1 MRLGLFDGD
10 PKHQKYGDLGPQNV
24 CSEDHRDLALDA
36 ARQGIVLLKNRDNIL
51 PLSKSK
57 ITSLAVIGPNA
68 DAPNTSIGNYPG
80 IPCKTTTPLSGLK
93 NYIKTITYTP
103 GCHYV
108 NCTSTEGFGEAASIA
123 AKADAVVMVVGLDQ
137 SQEAEKH
144 DRQNLTLPG
153 EQRKLVTEVASVSK
167 GPMVLVIMS
176 GGPVD
181 VSFAIKDPRI
191 SSILWVGYPG
201 EAGGQALAEV
211 IFGDYNPGGRLPV
224 TWYPQAFIKVPMN
237 IMDMRPNSSTGYPG
251 RTYRFYTGETV
262 FQFGH
267 GLSYSTYS
275 CTFPAS
281 TLDHIILP
289 AFHNHVQLHS
299 LYQVS
304 PEREK
309 ASNRIYVDGYTA
321 CEKARFNLQ
330 VLVHNHGPMDGSHVV
345 LLFVKSPST
354 HKGVPKKQLIGFE
367 RVYVESGK
375 SSEVQFL
382 VSPCDDLST
391 VTEDGRRIMSI
402 GVHTF
407 MTGDTQLPLI
417 LSVENQANGNND

>member
-1 MRLGLFDGD
+1 
-10 PKHQKYGDLGPQNV
+10 
-24 CSEDHRDLALDA
+24 
-36 ARQGIVLLKNRDNIL
+36 LL
-51 PLSKSK
+51 
-57 ITSLAVIGPNA
+57 
-68 DAPNTSIGNYPG
+68 IGNPG

-211 IFGDYNPGGRLPV
+211 IFGDYNPGNCALNRLC
-224 TWYPQAFIKVPMN
+224 YP
-237 IMDMRPNSSTGYPG
+237 
-251 RTYRFYTGETV
+251 
-262 FQFGH
+262 
-267 GLSYSTYS
+267 
-275 CTFPAS
+275 
-281 TLDHIILP
+281 
-289 AFHNHVQLHS
+289 
-299 LYQVS
+299 
-304 PEREK
+304 
-309 ASNRIYVDGYTA
+309 
-321 CEKARFNLQ
+321 
-330 VLVHNHGPMDGSHVV
+330 
-345 LLFVKSPST
+345 
-354 HKGVPKKQLIGFE
+354 
-367 RVYVESGK
+367 
-375 SSEVQFL
+375 
-382 VSPCDDLST
+382 
-391 VTEDGRRIMSI
+391 
-402 GVHTF
+402 
-407 MTGDTQLPLI
+407 
-417 LSVENQANGNND
+417 